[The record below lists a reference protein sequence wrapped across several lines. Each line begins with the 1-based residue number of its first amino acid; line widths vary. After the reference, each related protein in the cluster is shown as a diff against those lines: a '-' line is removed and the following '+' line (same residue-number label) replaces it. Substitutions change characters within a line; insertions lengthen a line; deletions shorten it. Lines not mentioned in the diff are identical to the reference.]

1 MTSDAIQK
9 QVEDIQ
15 EQGSKRLQELSI
27 LVLSLQVTFFI
38 DYWFGD
44 WWTTRPF
51 LLGLPNADWIYLNY
65 GITMLVVS
73 FVFLIGIVSY
83 FWRLQNKPQFHVLFI
98 GRKEEQRQI
107 DAKRFL
113 TLLLLPVGIS
123 VGLSLSPLYYGF
135 GLEGPLSLSPTN
147 GFGVVGPYYWWS
159 SLNYDKLLPFYPLIV
174 VLCISVLLYFVYR
187 IKPERVQ
194 RTLPRLLFVPIL
206 LSIVTVL
213 FEICYNCLD
222 WYEAVS
228 NAATPSLG
236 SIGFTANV
244 VLFSYYTLFLA
255 SFIVLFYLA
264 YRINAERRKPYTL
277 VEEKHLRGFVEE
289 GVGILPEKVREGESH
304 SISLDLTLSKGFV
317 KRASHVEDHH
327 TSSDYL
333 EAELQAPGLTIDG
346 EKRSRVH
353 ETSPLPV
360 ITWTCHFPT
369 SGIQTINLLIRVIKP
384 DNSRHVIF
392 MQRRNIKVDSFMNI
406 SWAPALAIITP
417 ILIAV
422 VQILLKI
429 GG

>member
-1 MTSDAIQK
+1 MTSDATRK

-15 EQGSKRLQELSI
+15 GQSSKRLLELSI
-27 LVLSLQVTFFI
+27 LVLSLQVAFFI

-51 LLGLPNADWIYLNY
+51 LLNLPKADWTYLSY

-83 FWRLQNKPQFHVLFI
+83 FWRLQNKPQFHILFI

-107 DAKRFL
+107 DTKRFL
-113 TLLLLPVGIS
+113 TLLLLPIS
-123 VGLSLSPLYYGF
+123 IAVGLSVSPLYYGF
-135 GLEGPLSLSPTN
+135 GLEGPLSLSPAS

-159 SLNYDKLLPFYPLIV
+159 PQNYDKLLPFYPLIV
-174 VLCISVLLYFVYR
+174 VLCLSVLLYFVYR

-194 RTLPRLLFVPIL
+194 RTLPWLLFIPLL
-206 LSIVTVL
+206 LSSVTAL
-213 FEICYNCLD
+213 IEICYNCLD

-228 NAATPSLG
+228 NVAAP
-236 SIGFTANV
+236 SIGIINFTANI

-255 SFIVLFYLA
+255 SFIVLFNLA
-264 YRINAERRKPYTL
+264 YRINAEHRKPYTL
-277 VEEKHLRGFVEE
+277 VEEKRLRGLVEE
-289 GVGILPEKVREGESH
+289 GTGILPEKVREGESH
-304 SISLDLTLSKGFV
+304 SISLDLKLSKGFV
-317 KRASHVEDHH
+317 KRPSHVEDHH

-333 EAELQAPGLTIDG
+333 EAELQSPGLTVDG

-353 ETSPLPV
+353 ETSPSTV
-360 ITWTCHFPT
+360 ITWTCHFHT
-369 SGIQTINLLIRVIKP
+369 SGIQTINLLLRIIRP

-392 MQRRNIKVDSFMNI
+392 TQKHNVKVDSFMNV
-406 SWAPALAIITP
+406 SWAPALAIIVP
-417 ILIAV
+417 ILIAI

-429 GG
+429 